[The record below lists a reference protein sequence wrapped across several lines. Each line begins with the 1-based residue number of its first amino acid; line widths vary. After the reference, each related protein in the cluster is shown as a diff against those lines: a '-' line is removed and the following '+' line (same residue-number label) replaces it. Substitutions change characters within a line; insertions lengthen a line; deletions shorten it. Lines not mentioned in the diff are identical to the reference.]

1 MSYSTTLNKNLKLV
15 SYLAVALLMIFAL
28 PYTAGVM
35 KFDAENSWQLTM
47 NAAIPH
53 NLIYGRDLF
62 FPYGPLNFL
71 ITPFNISNQLV
82 VSIIVYT
89 VVYALY
95 GYLLLSIVKEK
106 TTSYSIKSSKNCS
119 SIWLSSTY
127 L

>member
-71 ITPFNISNQLV
+71 ITPFNTGIQ
-82 VSIIVYT
+82 
-89 VVYALY
+89 
-95 GYLLLSIVKEK
+95 GYF
-106 TTSYSIKSSKNCS
+106 
-119 SIWLSSTY
+119 
-127 L
+127 